1 MVIRNH
7 GGAVADWS
15 GLQRADSYSEAAQL
29 PDRRSGDAKSGGR
42 DFRGGPAMTD
52 RSVEAASARG
62 KLLGTIS
69 WFWVGAPFA
78 YGLCELLVKIP
89 ALFAS

>member
-1 MVIRNH
+1 
-7 GGAVADWS
+7 
-15 GLQRADSYSEAAQL
+15 
-29 PDRRSGDAKSGGR
+29 
-42 DFRGGPAMTD
+42 MTD
-52 RSVEAASARG
+52 RAVKVASPRG
-62 KLLGTIS
+62 KLLGAIS